1 VDIHC
6 FNVAR
11 VRPYVFNNCTVGNAD
26 AAGSIFIERRFEDAV
41 RKRLGQHAEDVLRPR
56 WLSEMIRNFRD
67 FIVPEFEDSDPVDS
81 IPFAVPGAP
90 NIPEAGVED
99 GFMLMTR

>member
-1 VDIHC
+1 VDV
-6 FNVAR
+6 NALEVAR

-26 AAGSIFIERRFEDAV
+26 AAGSIFTERRFEDAV
-41 RKRLGQHAEDVLRPR
+41 RKRLGKHAEDVLRPQCR
-56 WLSEMIRNFRD
+56 SEMIRHFRD
-67 FIVPEFEDSDPVDS
+67 FNPVDP
-81 IPFAVPGAP
+81 ILFAVPGAP